1 MNKSQSLA
9 LVAIGVIAVL
19 LVTAA
24 VADPQDAMAG
34 KKHKKH
40 HHNNGGAAAAAP
52 QETLQP
58 QQQQVAAV
66 QQQPHQQVVQPQ
78 QQQQAIRIEA
88 ITDRTSQNISFFS
101 LFLEVDTSVVNCT

>member
-40 HHNNGGAAAAAP
+40 HHNNGGAAAAAAAASGGAQQQP
-52 QETLQP
+52 HLQVVQLQ
-58 QQQQVAAV
+58 QQQQV
-66 QQQPHQQVVQPQ
+66 
-78 QQQQAIRIEA
+78 IRIEK

-101 LFLEVDTSVVNCT
+101 LFLEN

>member
-40 HHNNGGAAAAAP
+40 HHNNGGAAAAA
-52 QETLQP
+52 
-58 QQQQVAAV
+58 AAGNS
-66 QQQPHQQVVQPQ
+66 
-78 QQQQAIRIEA
+78 AA
-88 ITDRTSQNISFFS
+88 AAAASGGSAAASLISRWCS
-101 LFLEVDTSVVNCT
+101 RSSSSRQLESKHH

>member
-34 KKHKKH
+34 KKHKRH
-40 HHNNGGAAAAAP
+40 HHNNGGAAAAAAAGNSAA
-52 QETLQP
+52 

-66 QQQPHQQVVQPQ
+66 QQQPHQQVAQPHQ
-78 QQQQAIRIEA
+78 QQQTIRIEA
-88 ITDRTSQNISFFS
+88 ITDRTSQNISFFY
-101 LFLEVDTSVVNCT
+101 LFLEVDSSVVNCT